1 MGPVMTITS
10 STVENNENKNNAN
23 NAVAAMTNAQQSAMS
38 NMFKQFFKSFVPP
51 VRDEEHEIQ
60 RKAHAKRVRETRR
73 STQGVTLEDL
83 KSAEQLVKKKQ
94 QQENAQRTTE
104 LQQLASPAP
113 SSPALQ
119 GSTASTTVTTSATL
133 VAGGDAD
140 KQERRPS
147 WRLRMESSDK
157 NRNVPASS
165 SQSTQE
171 LKKSNLKSQNGELD
185 YKKLWEESQTENSKL
200 KSEMNSIRTDLNST
214 RHQLETAIQASTK
227 NSISDSEKR
236 EKKILE
242 KKLAEMEEEL
252 KSLEQL
258 KADNQRLRDE
268 NGALIRVISKLSK

>member
-1 MGPVMTITS
+1 MGGQSPDRSLRSRLEPSPGMREQRHSVHVIPS
-10 STVENNENKNNAN
+10 SSSQAPDKGENEGSSSGTPTQLN
-23 NAVAAMTNAQQSAMS
+23 
-38 NMFKQFFKSFVPP
+38 P
-51 VRDEEHEIQ
+51 IQ
-60 RKAHAKRVRETRR
+60 RKKKPKRR
-73 STQGVTLEDL
+73 STGVVNLEIEEIDL
-83 KSAEQLVKKKQ
+83 KSED
-94 QQENAQRTTE
+94 
-104 LQQLASPAP
+104 S
-113 SSPALQ
+113 
-119 GSTASTTVTTSATL
+119 
-133 VAGGDAD
+133 GD
-140 KQERRPS
+140 E
-147 WRLRMESSDK
+147 
-157 NRNVPASS
+157 NVPATS

>member
-1 MGPVMTITS
+1 
-10 STVENNENKNNAN
+10 
-23 NAVAAMTNAQQSAMS
+23 
-38 NMFKQFFKSFVPP
+38 
-51 VRDEEHEIQ
+51 
-60 RKAHAKRVRETRR
+60 
-73 STQGVTLEDL
+73 
-83 KSAEQLVKKKQ
+83 
-94 QQENAQRTTE
+94 
-104 LQQLASPAP
+104 
-113 SSPALQ
+113 
-119 GSTASTTVTTSATL
+119 
-133 VAGGDAD
+133 
-140 KQERRPS
+140 
-147 WRLRMESSDK
+147 MESSDK
-157 NRNVPASS
+157 NRFTLEDARERLSSLGQSPDRSLRARLEPSPGVREQRHSVHVIPSSSSSPAPDKGENEGSSSGTPTQLNPIQRKKKPKRRSTGVVNLEIEEIDLKSDDSGDENVPASS
-165 SQSTQE
+165 SQPTQE